1 MEKLRKN
8 TIRKLIGLM
17 NGHRKALESSLE
29 STGVFQG
36 QHRLLMV
43 ISDNPNCSQKE
54 LADKMEISTATIAV
68 SLKKLEKGGY
78 VARATDSNDTRY
90 NQVVITENGKKVVEQ
105 SKKIFRDIDERMF
118 RGFTEEEINVFAEY
132 VSRLSNNIKNYNE

>member
-17 NGHRKALESSLE
+17 NGHRKLLENSLE

-90 NQVVITENGKKVVEQ
+90 NQVVITEKGKKVVEE

-118 RGFTEEEINVFAEY
+118 RGFTEEEINIFAEY
-132 VSRLSNNIKNYNE
+132 VNRLSNNIKNYNE

>member
-1 MEKLRKN
+1 MEQLKKD
-8 TIRKLIGLM
+8 TVRKLICLM
-17 NGHRKALESSLE
+17 KTHRKALESSLE

-54 LADKMEISTATIAV
+54 LADKLEISTATIAI

-78 VARATDSNDTRY
+78 VVRATDANDTRY
-90 NQVVITENGKKVVEQ
+90 NQVVITEKGKKVVKQ
-105 SKKIFRDIDERMF
+105 SKQIFKDIDEKMF
-118 RGFTEEEINVFAEY
+118 DGFSEEEINRFMEY
-132 VSRLSNNIKNYNE
+132 VNRLSDNVKNIK